1 MKHSIGP
8 HGVWR
13 IHLAM
18 LRPVAENAI
27 NKKGVLKTIDK
38 RSFMSGKP
46 HEEDKLRAFI
56 VTY

>member
-18 LRPVAENAI
+18 LRPVAENAM

-38 RSFMSGKP
+38 RSFMSGKLM
-46 HEEDKLRAFI
+46 KKI
-56 VTY
+56 S